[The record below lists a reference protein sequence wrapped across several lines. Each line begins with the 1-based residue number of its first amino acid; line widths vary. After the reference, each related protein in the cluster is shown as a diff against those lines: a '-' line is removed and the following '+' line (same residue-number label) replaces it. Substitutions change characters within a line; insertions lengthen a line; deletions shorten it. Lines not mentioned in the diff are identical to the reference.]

1 MTDRVISQL
10 LTELD
15 GLEEL
20 IGVVVI
26 AASNRP
32 DIVDPAL
39 IRPGRFDRLLYVPL
53 PDYDS
58 RLQILKIHTQ
68 TMPLADDANTAT
80 LSKMTDGYTGAD
92 IPSFTSVDAM
102 IAMKEHIAKYKQDS
116 EDAERNSN
124 ELIVYLRHFEQA
136 LKKIRLL
143 SQQEFNWYQR
153 TAQEFGRNIV
163 SSRRTREVTEGGV
176 L

>member
-1 MTDRVISQL
+1 MTERVISQL

-20 IGVVVI
+20 RGVVVI

-58 RLQILKIHTQ
+58 RLQILRIHTQ
-68 TMPLADDANTAT
+68 MMPLAEDANIPT
-80 LSKMTDGYTGAD
+80 LSKMTDGYA
-92 IPSFTSVDAM
+92 
-102 IAMKEHIAKYKQDS
+102 
-116 EDAERNSN
+116 
-124 ELIVYLRHFEQA
+124 
-136 LKKIRLL
+136 
-143 SQQEFNWYQR
+143 
-153 TAQEFGRNIV
+153 
-163 SSRRTREVTEGGV
+163 
-176 L
+176 